1 MSGFHSPL
9 EQQVLHSLLRRQGR
23 AIMHDDMRHGRHPI
37 RARRGRAAVGYM
49 LILMPLASSV
59 TRTTCATSPTRNWL
73 VLALAAEV
81 VIPHIT
87 DGSWRTALIEAHRY
101 G

>member
-1 MSGFHSPL
+1 MMTCGMADTRSAPD
-9 EQQVLHSLLRRQGR
+9 E
-23 AIMHDDMRHGRHPI
+23 
-37 RARRGRAAVGYM
+37 AALPYGYM

-59 TRTTCATSPTRNWL
+59 TRTTRATSLTRNWL